1 MSIKPAEHIKSSSW
15 SSNVL
20 LSAGSGVCFSSK
32 LEVLYLTYCYACS
45 ASISHAQY
53 ADNDY
58 APTNI
63 LPVPLS

>member
-1 MSIKPAEHIKSSSW
+1 
-15 SSNVL
+15 
-20 LSAGSGVCFSSK
+20 
-32 LEVLYLTYCYACS
+32 VLYLTYCYACS